1 MKQVATLL
9 LSVCLV
15 LAAGCGYYNY
25 EARLDHTL
33 AELKYRMRL
42 NKALDPAPEDAK
54 FKEFQLYI
62 RPPKGMALSQQFVPA
77 ELPAGQYDLAASFIS
92 QEKGGLHIVG
102 RRKAPPKKASKNA
115 PAPPE
120 PVARGA
126 FQTDLMNLLVA
137 VYGENEKLASPT
149 FQNEKKRSNAL
160 KSLMF
165 PAPNNNVIR
174 VYLYQK
180 PPYDLAL
187 IFDTPAAA
195 ERDPE
200 LRTGRE
206 LCLESMA
213 VGDRARQQFEG
224 GASGTE
230 EGGGGGEGGSEETA
244 SPF

>member
-1 MKQVATLL
+1 MKRLASLL
-9 LSVCLV
+9 LSAGLV
-15 LAAGCGYYNY
+15 LAAGCGYNNY
-25 EARLDHTL
+25 QYRLEHTL
-33 AELKYRMRL
+33 AELQYRMRL

-62 RPPKGMALSQQFVPA
+62 RPPKGMALSNQFVPA

-120 PVARGA
+120 PVARGP
-126 FQTDLMNLLVA
+126 FQTDVMTLLAA
-137 VYGENEKLASPT
+137 VYGDNEKLAAPK
-149 FQNEKKRSNAL
+149 FQNEKKRANSFKMLVFTA
-160 KSLMF
+160 
-165 PAPNNNVIR
+165 ANNNVIR
-174 VYLYQK
+174 VYMYQK

-187 IFDTPAAA
+187 IWDTPAAA
-195 ERDPE
+195 DRDAE

-213 VGDRARQQFEG
+213 VGNRARQQFEG
-224 GASGTE
+224 GVSGGE
-230 EGGGGGEGGSEETA
+230 EGGGGAEGGSEETA